1 MNLLEAQLHYPWDTT
16 LPEIGRRLDLT
27 ADLAWLRMPLP
38 FALDHI
44 NLWLLRDCIEGQEG
58 WTLVDCGASTD
69 AIREAW
75 EQLIAA
81 APGQQG
87 LDGLPIVRIICTH
100 MHPDH
105 LGLAAMLA
113 KRFACSLW
121 MTVGEY
127 GLCRVLSQALPG
139 ADGESAFEHYRS
151 HGVMDAEKLAQLR
164 KHGAFSFR
172 SLVPEVPSRFRRI
185 RDGEVLRIGNRN
197 WQVITGSGHSPEH
210 ASLYSESLAF
220 EGETLSQA
228 LAHPQSDRL
237 MGQPILISGD
247 MVLPRISTN
256 TSVWE
261 IEPESNP
268 VQWFVEGISRF
279 RRCKAETLVLPSH
292 GKPFEGLHTR
302 IEQLRNHHAERLDEV
317 RRACE
322 QADCSA
328 MDIVPVMFRRPL
340 DTHQISFALGEALG
354 HLHALWYAGELTRY
368 RDQQQVFR
376 FRPSSGSVSRASVAG
391 EAQAAQSQPALS
403 EAGKAQ
409 GTQGTQGT
417 QRTYC

>member
-1 MNLLEAQLHYPWDTT
+1 MQAQRPRTLMNLLEAQLHYPWDTT

-228 LAHPQSDRL
+228 Q
-237 MGQPILISGD
+237 
-247 MVLPRISTN
+247 
-256 TSVWE
+256 
-261 IEPESNP
+261 
-268 VQWFVEGISRF
+268 RF
-279 RRCKAETLVLPSH
+279 
-292 GKPFEGLHTR
+292 
-302 IEQLRNHHAERLDEV
+302 
-317 RRACE
+317 
-322 QADCSA
+322 
-328 MDIVPVMFRRPL
+328 
-340 DTHQISFALGEALG
+340 
-354 HLHALWYAGELTRY
+354 
-368 RDQQQVFR
+368 
-376 FRPSSGSVSRASVAG
+376 
-391 EAQAAQSQPALS
+391 
-403 EAGKAQ
+403 
-409 GTQGTQGT
+409 
-417 QRTYC
+417 

>member
-1 MNLLEAQLHYPWDTT
+1 M
-16 LPEIGRRLDLT
+16 
-27 ADLAWLRMPLP
+27 
-38 FALDHI
+38 
-44 NLWLLRDCIEGQEG
+44 
-58 WTLVDCGASTD
+58 
-69 AIREAW
+69 
-75 EQLIAA
+75 
-81 APGQQG
+81 
-87 LDGLPIVRIICTH
+87 
-100 MHPDH
+100 
-105 LGLAAMLA
+105 
-113 KRFACSLW
+113 
-121 MTVGEY
+121 
-127 GLCRVLSQALPG
+127 
-139 ADGESAFEHYRS
+139 
-151 HGVMDAEKLAQLR
+151 
-164 KHGAFSFR
+164 
-172 SLVPEVPSRFRRI
+172 
-185 RDGEVLRIGNRN
+185 
-197 WQVITGSGHSPEH
+197 
-210 ASLYSESLAF
+210 
-220 EGETLSQA
+220 
-228 LAHPQSDRL
+228 
-237 MGQPILISGD
+237 
-247 MVLPRISTN
+247 
-256 TSVWE
+256 WE

-409 GTQGTQGT
+409 GTQRT
-417 QRTYC
+417 QRTYS